1 MFKLGL
7 ILERSAF
14 RENGRFFGASKV
26 YVDTPTSCQYIIQSI
41 SGLKAVVNHFE
52 SYPLMTKK
60 RADFELFRQAF
71 YLVSAKEH
79 LTKESFQ
86 RYINLRASI
95 NKGKPF
101 QYLLAEYPD
110 TVQLVKPSFELKDIS
125 DPL

>member
-1 MFKLGL
+1 
-7 ILERSAF
+7 
-14 RENGRFFGASKV
+14 
-26 YVDTPTSCQYIIQSI
+26 
-41 SGLKAVVNHFE
+41 
-52 SYPLMTKK
+52 MTKK

-79 LTKESFQ
+79 LTKEGFQ

-101 QYLLAEYPD
+101 QDLLAEYPD

-125 DPL
+125 DPLWLAGFADGDGCFLIKTRKSAAYKLGLSVNLAFILTLDIRDLDFMQSLVTLR